1 MEEGSGSLTRRSNCR
16 AKGAAPGFKVAV
28 LGASGGIGQPLA
40 LLMKISPLVSVLHL
54 YDVVNTPGVTADI
67 SHMNTAAVVCS
78 STLPL
83 LVLYLSKKKL
93 LFGID
98 FKEWIVHVGWYTFT
112 VSFFHKASF

>member
-98 FKEWIVHVGWYTFT
+98 FKEWIVHVGW
-112 VSFFHKASF
+112 